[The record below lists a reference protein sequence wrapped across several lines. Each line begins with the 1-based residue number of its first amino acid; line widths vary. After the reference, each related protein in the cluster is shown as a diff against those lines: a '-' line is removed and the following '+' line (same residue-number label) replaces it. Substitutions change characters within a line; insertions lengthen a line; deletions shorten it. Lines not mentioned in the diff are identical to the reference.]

1 MADDMRPNLGCYA
14 PANSGQFSSP
24 AMATPALDKLAGR
37 SLLLE
42 RAFVQQVLY
51 VFCT

>member
-14 PANSGQFSSP
+14 PANSGQFSS
-24 AMATPALDKLAGR
+24 PALDKLAGR

-51 VFCT
+51 VFFT